1 MLSNRKIWIAVGM
14 LILFAPDA
22 DAQNLFG
29 NRTLGRGLSRRTSP
43 GSEFNLGG
51 APDAGR
57 RFLRDERTVNDF
69 VGTNSADAGATG
81 FVGGV
86 SAVNSAVSSVTGLT
100 EQVRVPINR
109 PKVNRP
115 TGLYAERLSLS
126 PELETESAAV
136 AQNLQAV
143 RVSDGFQRMLD
154 IYGITI
160 EVYPATHS
168 AICADRF
175 LPNGIARRST
185 PRDARTRDSN
195 DPKRVD
201 GGFRRFNLVL

>member
-1 MLSNRKIWIAVGM
+1 MS
-14 LILFAPDA
+14 LI
-22 DAQNLFG
+22 
-29 NRTLGRGLSRRTSP
+29 
-43 GSEFNLGG
+43 LGG

-115 TGLYAERLSLS
+115 QVCMRNGCHCLLSLKQS
-126 PELETESAAV
+126 P
-136 AQNLQAV
+136 LQLRRIFRRFACQMDF
-143 RVSDGFQRMLD
+143 RECWISTGSPSRCIRQLIQPF
-154 IYGITI
+154 
-160 EVYPATHS
+160 
-168 AICADRF
+168 CADRF